1 MSDRRAAL
9 EILWKIVIAVAL
21 LLSAVLWLREL
32 YG

>member
-1 MSDRRAAL
+1 MTDRRIAA

-21 LLSAVLWLREL
+21 ALSAVLWLREL